1 MSYFTVDQL
10 FEFSFSGKL
19 LYNLP
24 ASIKTMLV
32 ELESVLEITD
42 AASEQPERKEYRFSD
57 SKHAATDS
65 SAKYRNRYEFDSSRR
80 DRDGGKDKKKRD
92 MKPALA
98 KPDATADSSW
108 EAIRSFKPTKIGSK
122 VGIEKTVNDLRIA
135 LNKIS
140 ATNYDKQRDAVFTL
154 VDEYFVSD
162 EQSESN
168 NCRIAK
174 VIFDI
179 ASANKFYSEMYA
191 KLYKEL
197 IYAYSI
203 FAALLAG
210 MVDKFIELDAIPVYV
225 DPDVDYDGFCD
236 YSKECESRKTTSTFI
251 VNCFKLDLVKSQCVA
266 KILFEFV
273 RYVDEKRMEGGFS
286 KSVEGVVENIY
297 IIATMC
303 SSELSKTEQWGEYIL
318 PKLKEFADSKV
329 EFPSISSRT
338 KFKFLDIL
346 DNIKP

>member
-1 MSYFTVDQL
+1 MSYFTVNQL
-10 FEFSFSGKL
+10 LELSFSGKL
-19 LYNLP
+19 LYSLP

-42 AASEQPERKEYRFSD
+42 ATSEQTERKDYRFSD
-57 SKHAATDS
+57 SKNAYDS
-65 SAKYRNRYEFDSSRR
+65 SAKYRNRYEFDTSRR
-80 DRDGGKDKKKRD
+80 DGGSKDKKRRD
-92 MKPALA
+92 FKPTLA
-98 KPDATADSSW
+98 KPEASADSTW

-122 VGIEKTVNDLRIA
+122 IGIEKTVNDLRIA

-197 IYAYSI
+197 INAYSI

-251 VNCFKLDLVKSQCVA
+251 VNCLKLDLVESQCVA

-273 RYVDEKRMEGGFS
+273 RYVDEKRMEDGFS

-297 IIATMC
+297 IIATTC
-303 SSELSKTEQWGEYIL
+303 SSELSKTEQWTEYIL
-318 PKLKEFADSKV
+318 PKLKEFVDSKV
-329 EFPSISSRT
+329 EFPSISNRT
-338 KFKFLDIL
+338 KFKFMDIL
-346 DNIKP
+346 DNIK